1 MVTGLTEKIINL
13 RITFIILYIRD
24 IKGPKGAYMSFF
36 KEFKTFIQ
44 RGNVVD
50 MATGIVIG
58 AAFGKIVNS
67 LVNDI
72 LMPPLGMLIHDNNFN
87 RLRIV
92 LKEAVTNSEGEI
104 ITQAVA
110 INYGTF
116 IQVVLNFL
124 IISFAIFLLI
134 KGVNEL
140 KRKEEAKPV
149 PPPKPTIEEELL
161 TEIRDLLK
169 EKG

>member
-1 MVTGLTEKIINL
+1 
-13 RITFIILYIRD
+13 
-24 IKGPKGAYMSFF
+24 MSFF

-140 KRKEEAKPV
+140 KRKEDAKPV
-149 PPPKPTIEEELL
+149 PPAAPTVEEQLL

-169 EKG
+169 EKE